1 MNPFIKIRAL
11 ARIPV
16 LILGDVAI
24 FYASLFIA
32 LSIRYGLAPLSHIA
46 DHVIPFSIGLLL
58 WILISY
64 ISGLYERS
72 SLKNTSSFYATF
84 FVSLVVETLAL
95 IALFYLV
102 PSFGIAPKANLFIFV
117 GVFLVLEALWRAVL
131 NIILRASGSR
141 IRLMFLG
148 TSHNMTE
155 IKDHLAHNPQLGY
168 EVVTWYSD
176 EPTHQTS
183 EELLREINA
192 KQIHLVVVS
201 AQLQKTKAFKDFAY
215 KNAVSGV
222 PLIDLAVLYEQIFS
236 RVSLAELEESWS
248 LKDLTHEAR
257 LYQSIKRILEL
268 IGVLIIGVIALPF
281 AIITILAIFFT
292 SRGPIF
298 YKQRRVGKRKQLFW
312 LYKFRSM
319 YAEKE
324 KNPDADASKPIWTS
338 GKDQR
343 ITPVGKFIRFTHL
356 DELPQLI
363 NILKGEMSFIGP
375 RPERPE
381 FDKDLEQKIPYYELR
396 YLAKPGITGWAQINY
411 RYGASVEDAYAKLQ
425 YDLFYLAHRSL
436 LLDISILLKTI
447 KKFFVQ
453 VD

>member
-16 LILGDVAI
+16 LIFGDIAI

-32 LSIRYGLAPLSHIA
+32 LSIRYGLTPLSYVA

-64 ISGLYERS
+64 ISGLYERA

-84 FVSLVVETLAL
+84 FISLIIETLTL
-95 IALFYLV
+95 ITLFYLT
-102 PSFGIAPKANLFIFV
+102 PSFGIAPKANLAIFV
-117 GVFLVLEALWRAVL
+117 GVFLVLEIIWRSIL
-131 NIILRASGSR
+131 NSILVARGSR

-148 TSHNMTE
+148 NSHNMTE

-168 EVVTWYSD
+168 ELVAWYSD
-176 EPTHQTS
+176 EPTRQTS
-183 EELLREINA
+183 DELLREINA

-201 AQLQKTKAFKDFAY
+201 AQLEKTKAFKDFAY

-248 LKDLTHEAR
+248 LKDLTNEAR
-257 LYQSIKRILEL
+257 LYQSVKRILEL
-268 IGVLIIGVIALPF
+268 LWVLVIGIITLPF
-281 AIITILAIFFT
+281 AIITALAIFLT

-425 YDLFYLAHRSL
+425 YDLYYLAHRSL

-447 KKFFVQ
+447 KKIFVQ

>member
-16 LILGDVAI
+16 LIIGDIAI
-24 FYASLFIA
+24 FYASLFITLA
-32 LSIRYGLAPLSHIA
+32 IRYKLTSLSHLP
-46 DHVIPFSIGLLL
+46 DHILPFSLGLLL

-64 ISGLYERS
+64 ITGLYERS
-72 SLKNTSSFYATF
+72 SLKNTSAFFATF
-84 FVSLVVETLAL
+84 FVSLAVETLSL
-95 IALFYLV
+95 IALFYFV
-102 PSFGIAPKANLFIFV
+102 PSFGIAPKANLFIFIS
-117 GVFLVLEALWRAVL
+117 VFLALEAIWRGIL
-131 NIILRASGSR
+131 NSILVARGSR

-148 TSHNMTE
+148 TSRNMTE

-168 EVVTWYSD
+168 EVVSWYSD

-183 EELLREINA
+183 EELLREIST

-201 AQLQKTKAFKDFAY
+201 AQLEKTKAFKDFAY

-248 LKDLTHEAR
+248 LKDLTQEAR

-268 IGVLIIGVIALPF
+268 FGVLIIGIISLPF
-281 AIITILAIFFT
+281 ALLTALAISLT

-363 NILKGEMSFIGP
+363 NIFKGEMSFIGP

-381 FDKDLEQKIPYYELR
+381 FDRDLEQKIPYYELR
-396 YLAKPGITGWAQINY
+396 YLANPGITGWAQINY

-425 YDLFYLAHRSL
+425 YDLYYLAHRSI

-447 KKFFVQ
+447 KKIFVQ